1 MTLKLNFFAK
11 SDRGLIRDN
20 NEDSGYAG
28 PHLLILADGM
38 GGHAAGEVAS
48 ELMVNHLEILDQDP
62 GQEDTAALLEAAA
75 EQANEAIRD
84 HVKAHPETEGMGT
97 TLSTMLFN
105 GTDFGV
111 CHVGDSR
118 GYLLRDGKLEQITK
132 DDTYVQSLVDKG
144 ELDPGDVSSHPQKSL
159 ILKAYTGRPVE
170 ATLFTLDAKP
180 GDRILLCSDG
190 LSDPVTAS
198 TIETALGQ
206 GSIEQAGSTLVD
218 LAIRSGGPDN
228 ITVVIGEVT
237 EEKPK
242 EHEPFRVGALAGPT
256 EEPTHPDSSASR
268 AAQLSRKP
276 QVIPPAVMAE
286 GENERPAP
294 ADDETEDETS
304 GRKIGWKVLI
314 ALLIVLAL
322 VIGAGLWAK
331 NFLSNNYY
339 VATNEAQEIT
349 IQQGADY
356 SVFGKELHSTH
367 QNVCINDSNSLLFSG
382 QPCEGDFAPLKVTDL
397 PESERSAVDHLSTGD
412 LGEVQQQINDLG
424 DKALKPCITAPS
436 QKDKKD
442 AKKNK
447 PGVTCREV

>member
-11 SDRGLIRDN
+11 SDRGLIRGN

-28 PHLLILADGM
+28 SHLLILADGM

-48 ELMVNHLEILDQDP
+48 QLMVNHLEILDQDP
-62 GQEDTAALLEAAA
+62 GKEDTEALLAAA
-75 EQANEAIRD
+75 ADDANEAISE
-84 HVKAHPETEGMGT
+84 HVTAHPETEGMGT

-105 GTDFGV
+105 GTTFGV

-118 GYLLRDGKLEQITK
+118 AYLLRDGKLEQITK

-144 ELDPGDVSSHPQKSL
+144 ELAAEDVSSHPQKSL
-159 ILKAYTGRPVE
+159 ILKAYTGRSVE
-170 ATLFTLDAKP
+170 PTLFTFEAKT

-228 ITVVIGEVT
+228 VTVVIAEVT
-237 EEKPK
+237 EEKPAT
-242 EHEPFRVGALAGPT
+242 HEPFRVGALAGSV

-268 AAQLSRKP
+268 AAKLTRKP
-276 QVIPPAVMAE
+276 QVIPPAVMA
-286 GENERPAP
+286 
-294 ADDETEDETS
+294 DEDNAAKDSDEEEAEDEPS
-304 GRKIGWKVLI
+304 RRKIGWKVLI
-314 ALLIVLAL
+314 ALIIILAL
-322 VIGAGLWAK
+322 VIGAGLWVK

-339 VATNEAQEIT
+339 AETNDAQEIT
-349 IQQGADY
+349 ILKGADY
-356 SVFGKELHSTH
+356 SVFGKDLSSTH
-367 QNVCINDSNSLLFSG
+367 QYVCINDKNSLLFSA
-382 QPCEGDFAPLKVTDL
+382 QKCKGDFTPLKVSDL
-397 PESERSAVDHLSTGD
+397 PESERGAVNHISAGD
-412 LGEVQQQINDLG
+412 LSKVQDQINDLG
-424 DKALKPCITAPS
+424 ETALKPCITAPS
-436 QKDKKD
+436 QKDNKD
-442 AKKNK
+442 TKENK

>member
-1 MTLKLNFFAK
+1 MYK
-11 SDRGLIRDN
+11 R
-20 NEDSGYAG
+20 
-28 PHLLILADGM
+28 
-38 GGHAAGEVAS
+38 
-48 ELMVNHLEILDQDP
+48 Q
-62 GQEDTAALLEAAA
+62 
-75 EQANEAIRD
+75 
-84 HVKAHPETEGMGT
+84 
-97 TLSTMLFN
+97 
-105 GTDFGV
+105 
-111 CHVGDSR
+111 
-118 GYLLRDGKLEQITK
+118 
-132 DDTYVQSLVDKG
+132 
-144 ELDPGDVSSHPQKSL
+144 
-159 ILKAYTGRPVE
+159 VE

-228 ITVVIGEVT
+228 VTVVIGEVT
-237 EEKPK
+237 EESPQ

-276 QVIPPAVMAE
+276 QVIPPAVMADAE
-286 GENERPAP
+286 DERSEPNE
-294 ADDETEDETS
+294 DEAEEETS
-304 GRKIGWKVLI
+304 GRKTGWKVLL

-356 SVFGKELHSTH
+356 SVFGKELHSTN
-367 QNVCINDSNSLLFSG
+367 QYVCINDSNSLLFSG
-382 QPCEGDFAPLKVTDL
+382 EPCKGDFAPLKVTDL

-412 LGEVQQQINDLG
+412 LGEVQQQVNDLG

>member
-62 GQEDTAALLEAAA
+62 GQEDTKALLEAAA
-75 EQANEAIRD
+75 DQANEAISD

-170 ATLFTLDAKP
+170 ATLFTLEAKP

-198 TIETALGQ
+198 TIETALG
-206 GSIEQAGSTLVD
+206 
-218 LAIRSGGPDN
+218 
-228 ITVVIGEVT
+228 
-237 EEKPK
+237 
-242 EHEPFRVGALAGPT
+242 
-256 EEPTHPDSSASR
+256 
-268 AAQLSRKP
+268 LSRKP
-276 QVIPPAVMAE
+276 QVIPPAVMAD
-286 GENERPAP
+286 GEEERPEP
-294 ADDETEDETS
+294 ADEEAEEETS
-304 GRKIGWKVLI
+304 GRKTGWKVLL

-356 SVFGKELHSTH
+356 SVFGKELHSTN
-367 QNVCINDSNSLLFSG
+367 QYVCINDSNSLLFSG
-382 QPCEGDFAPLKVTDL
+382 EPCKGDFAPLKVTDL

-412 LGEVQQQINDLG
+412 LGEVQQQVNVL
-424 DKALKPCITAPS
+424 LRR
-436 QKDKKD
+436 
-442 AKKNK
+442 AKKIRRMPRK
-447 PGVTCREV
+447 TSLASPAGRCRL